1 MCLPKPRIWLY
12 IQDAQFFKA
21 FFSDIYIT
29 IRRNQPGVVNTQVAA
44 TKHVQQ
50 ELIEEELR

>member
-21 FFSDIYIT
+21 FFSDIYNT
-29 IRRNQPGVVNTQVAA
+29 IRRNQPRVVNTQAAA